1 MRKIERKLLLA
12 AADRRVQI
20 AAGALAATAAG
31 VVAARAWHARRN
43 SASETPGRAYRL
55 KQDESPGPGMR
66 RIARGRTE
74 KALERLE
81 RSWRGE
87 DPAKRVHGARKDL
100 KKLRA
105 VLRLLRHELGDERYR
120 AQNDAYREA
129 GRLLSG
135 SRDAEV
141 KVRTLETICERYAGR
156 LPAGAAD
163 EWLGALRAERD
174 RTVAALSK
182 DGGAAL
188 DRALETIK
196 AGRAQIDSWPL
207 EREGWKLVG
216 PGISR
221 AYKRGRKRMR
231 RVADDPGPEAIHEW
245 RKRVKDLWYHL
256 RILAVATP
264 KGLADR
270 VEVADE
276 LADALGDHH
285 DLAVLRDDLLLRELP
300 TVKRAALVAAIADR
314 QEELLAEALPL
325 GERLYDR
332 KPKRFRKKMR
342 AGWRDWRKP

>member
-1 MRKIERKLLLA
+1 VTMQWWIDLWLNESFATYFATLWTEHDKGWDEA
-12 AADRRVQI
+12 AWDRHEE
-20 AAGALAATAAG
+20 A
-31 VVAARAWHARRN
+31 N
-43 SASETPGRAYRL
+43 SYL
-55 KQDESPGPGMR
+55 
-66 RIARGRTE
+66 
-74 KALERLE
+74 
-81 RSWRGE
+81 GE
-87 DPAKRVHGARKDL
+87 DARYRRSIVSFRYTSPMDVFDRHAYPKGGRVLHM
-100 KKLRA
+100 
-105 VLRLLRHELGDERYR
+105 LRHELGDERYR
-120 AQNDAYREA
+120 AQNDAYRDS
-129 GRLLSG
+129 GRLLSA

-141 KVRTLETICERYAGR
+141 KVQTLEAVCERYAER

-163 EWLGALRAERD
+163 EWLRALREERD
-174 RTVAALSK
+174 RAVDALGE

-188 DRALETIK
+188 DQALATVE

-207 EREGWKLVG
+207 EREDWKLVG

-231 RVADDPGPEAIHEW
+231 RVADDPDPEAIHEW

-256 RILAVATP
+256 RVLAVATP
-264 KGLADR
+264 EGLADR
-270 VEVADE
+270 VEIADR

-300 TVKRAALVAAIADR
+300 TVKRAALVGAIADR

-342 AGWRDWRKP
+342 SGWRDWRRS

>member
-31 VVAARAWHARRN
+31 AVAARAWHARRN
-43 SASETPGRAYRL
+43 GAGEAPSRAYRL

-66 RIARGRTE
+66 RIAAGRAE
-74 KALERLE
+74 KAIERLE
-81 RSWRGE
+81 RSRRGE

-174 RTVAALSK
+174 RAVAALSK

-188 DRALETIK
+188 DRALETVE

-270 VEVADE
+270 VDVADR

-300 TVKRAALVAAIADR
+300 TVKRAALVAAIDDR